1 MLQLVYEY
9 MLLVPG
15 TCTKETRKD
24 QEGESLALI
33 LEEGNT
39 LILFGW
45 VHAQRKLKMFY
56 ASAWYVH
63 KESKKGSGRRE
74 FGFNT

>member
-1 MLQLVYEY
+1 MLLGPHVEIKEKQERLVYSYLLQLVYEY
-9 MLLVPG
+9 MLLVLG

-24 QEGESLALI
+24 LEGESSALI

-45 VHAQRKLKMFY
+45 ATQ
-56 ASAWYVH
+56 
-63 KESKKGSGRRE
+63 G
-74 FGFNT
+74 N